1 MKLIIASNNAH
12 KLVEIKAILGSLFDE
27 ILSMRE
33 AGIDH
38 ETIEDGA
45 TFMENAEKKAR
56 EIAEIAGCCAL
67 ADDSGICVD
76 ALGGAPGIYSARFC
90 GRHGDDEANNV
101 KLLAELEDLEP
112 DKRSA
117 CFVSA
122 VCFCLPD
129 GRHFTYMGRCP
140 GWVGLEPVGE
150 NGFGYDPIFIPD
162 EVGTA
167 DGKCLPNEENRSYA
181 QLQDWEKDAISHRGR
196 ALRLMQAKLADDL
209 AVKA

>member
-12 KLVEIKAILGSLFDE
+12 KLVEIKAILGGLFDE

-90 GRHGDDEANNV
+90 GRHGDDRANNRLLLE
-101 KLLAELEDLEP
+101 KLAGREDRGAHYTCAIALV
-112 DKRSA
+112 R
-117 CFVSA
+117 
-122 VCFCLPD
+122 PD
-129 GRHFTYMGRCP
+129 GSQVCAEGRMF
-140 GWVGLEPVGE
+140 GRIGYEEIGE
-150 NGFGYDPIFIPD
+150 NGFGYDPLFFLP
-162 EVGTA
+162 EYGCTA
-167 DGKCLPNEENRSYA
+167 A
-181 QLQDWEKDAISHRGR
+181 QLSPEQKNLISHRAS
-196 ALRLMQAKLADDL
+196 ALHALLEKLRIE
-209 AVKA
+209 